1 MQKYIDRLMKCGYSF
16 DNARKICQDFQ
27 KNLSIVDLEN
37 FVLSMEKE
45 NLKKNNVEK
54 V

>member
-1 MQKYIDRLMKCGYSF
+1 MQQYINRLMKCGYSF
-16 DNARKICQDFQ
+16 ENAYKICQDFQ

-45 NLKKNNVEK
+45 NLVNKDVDK